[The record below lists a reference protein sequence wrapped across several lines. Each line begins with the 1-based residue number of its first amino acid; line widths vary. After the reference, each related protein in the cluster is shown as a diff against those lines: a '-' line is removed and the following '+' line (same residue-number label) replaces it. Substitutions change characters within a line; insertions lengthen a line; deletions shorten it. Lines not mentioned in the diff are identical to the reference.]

1 MQPSAEGLPAE
12 DLATEAMS
20 TEAMSTEEISA
31 EDVSAQELPGA
42 VLVVVTWNSADVLPG
57 LLESLAFGMVGL
69 RWRLVVADNDSAD
82 GTADLVRTEA
92 PDALLV
98 QTGRNAGYAAAINA
112 ALDAVGPLD
121 KGTDAVLVCNPDI
134 RMEPGCGAALV
145 RGLERSG
152 TGITAPALFDGDGR
166 MIRTLRREPSPLR
179 LLGEMVLGAHRSGRF
194 AALGEQV
201 ADPHAYSGPTRADWV
216 AGSLM
221 ALSRECVEACG
232 PWDESFFLYSE
243 ETEYAL
249 RARSCGFATRLA
261 PDAVAVHLEGEAAV
275 SPRLWTL
282 LTVNRVRL
290 YRRTHGAV
298 AVAAFWSAL
307 VLREGSRAL
316 LGRAS
321 SRAAVRALVSPARM
335 RAKPGP

>member
-1 MQPSAEGLPAE
+1 MQPSAEELPAE
-12 DLATEAMS
+12 DLA
-20 TEAMSTEEISA
+20 A
-31 EDVSAQELPGA
+31 EDVSARELPGV

-57 LLESLAFGMVGL
+57 LLASLAFGMVGL

-92 PDALLV
+92 PDALSV

-112 ALDAVGPLD
+112 ALEAVGPLD

-152 TGITAPALFDGDGR
+152 TGITAPVLFDGDGR
-166 MIRTLRREPSPLR
+166 MIRTLRREPNPLR

-249 RARSCGFATRLA
+249 RARSRGFATRLA

-307 VLREGSRAL
+307 VLREASRAL